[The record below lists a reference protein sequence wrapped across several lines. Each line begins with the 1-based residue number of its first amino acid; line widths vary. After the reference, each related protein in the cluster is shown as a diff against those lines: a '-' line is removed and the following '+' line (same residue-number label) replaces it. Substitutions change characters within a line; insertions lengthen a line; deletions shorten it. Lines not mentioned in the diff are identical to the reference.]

1 MNDRGAAFLCN
12 RMNIE
17 NTQEMN
23 IKKARCIRMLCSVRQ
38 RAFIERITKD

>member
-1 MNDRGAAFLCN
+1 MNDREAAFLYN
-12 RMNIE
+12 GMNIE

-38 RAFIERITKD
+38 RAFIERIMKD